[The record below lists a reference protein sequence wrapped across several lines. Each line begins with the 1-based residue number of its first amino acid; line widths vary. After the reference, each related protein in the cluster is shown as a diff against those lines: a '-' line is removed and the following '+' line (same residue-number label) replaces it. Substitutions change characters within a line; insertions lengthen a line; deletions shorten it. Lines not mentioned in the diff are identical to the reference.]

1 MIKYP
6 GKGNLR
12 KVYFGSQFK
21 DVIHHCRDVLGQ
33 QLEAVGHIVTAHG
46 YLHRTVD
53 LKEVNC
59 TIGSFFF
66 HIMYARCLCVNAS
79 SHTYGYLYRLRYL
92 YRLSTGIIGAP

>member
-21 DVIHHCRDVLGQ
+21 DVTHHCRDVLGQ
-33 QLEAVGHIVTAHG
+33 QLEAVGHIATARG
-46 YLHRTVD
+46 YLCRTVD

-59 TIGSFFF
+59 TIGNFF
-66 HIMYARCLCVNAS
+66 ILCM
-79 SHTYGYLYRLRYL
+79 
-92 YRLSTGIIGAP
+92 LSVSVCMQVLIHMDTSTFSALGS